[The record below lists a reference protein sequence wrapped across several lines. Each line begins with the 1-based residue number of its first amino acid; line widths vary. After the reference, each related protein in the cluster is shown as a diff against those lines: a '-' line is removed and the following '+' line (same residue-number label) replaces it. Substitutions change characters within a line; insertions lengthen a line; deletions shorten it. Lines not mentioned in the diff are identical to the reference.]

1 MNDESLLETNQH
13 PTIAADPIDDN
24 VDAVYDAFLPHLMS
38 ARRSYVRRRLGV
50 IAAGGTSAAAS
61 GHEKILEAVRSK
73 G

>member
-50 IAAGGTSAAAS
+50 
-61 GHEKILEAVRSK
+61 LRSVPT
-73 G
+73 GRSRPVPLRTP